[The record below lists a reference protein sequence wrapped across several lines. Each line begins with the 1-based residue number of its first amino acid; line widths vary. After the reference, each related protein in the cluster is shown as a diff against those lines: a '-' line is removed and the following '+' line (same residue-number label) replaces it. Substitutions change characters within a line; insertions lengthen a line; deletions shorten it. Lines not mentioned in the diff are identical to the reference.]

1 MAFFLLDFLI
11 CCLHTHFEVLL
22 TTIIIKAS
30 TIVIS
35 KQTITHQLSSI
46 RSGERQPITNF
57 IKNEIGSKIV
67 SDTLKA
73 SFNDITCTRKS
84 MMVVTAIT
92 IVLNHILK
100 GAYADR
106 SKPNRRLTAIK
117 IPPIESIVDFI
128 FVQY

>member
-73 SFNDITCTRKS
+73 SFNDITCTR
-84 MMVVTAIT
+84 
-92 IVLNHILK
+92 
-100 GAYADR
+100 
-106 SKPNRRLTAIK
+106 
-117 IPPIESIVDFI
+117 
-128 FVQY
+128 